1 MAERILT
8 ADNVTQQ
15 FGGLK
20 ALSDVSIYI
29 DKGEIFGLIG
39 PNGAGK
45 TTFFNAITGI
55 FPPTEGKIEL
65 EGKSVIGR
73 KAHDITAAG
82 ICRTF
87 QQIRLFPNMS
97 VFENVLI
104 GVDSRGKSGLLS
116 SIFRTSGNR
125 KEQAD
130 AAERSMELLR
140 FCGIDRYANDLS
152 KNLSYGDQRRL
163 EIARALGT
171 QPILLLLDEPA
182 AGMNPVEK
190 NGLRE
195 LVKKIRE
202 NGVTVLL
209 IEHDMKVV
217 MGLSDRVAVLDHGEL
232 IAEGKPEQVQKNP
245 RVVEAYLGSGAGGAA
260 GRPAG
265 RRRRRVPGGNIVSA
279 TTPLLELK
287 DVRVH
292 YGVIEAVKGINL
304 TVNEGEIVT
313 LVGGNGAGKT
323 TTLRAIS
330 MVHAPSS
337 GQILFKGEDM
347 TGLPSHDVVSRGLI
361 QVPEGR
367 HIFPSMSVA
376 ENLEMGAFQRT
387 SATKPELKEDVD
399 RVFEL
404 FPRLQERSTQKGER
418 SPEGSNRCW
427 RSDALSMARPTI
439 LMLDEPSMGLAP
451 QVVERVFDVIAQ
463 VNSEGHPRPPDRA
476 ERRYGS
482 PGRQ

>member
-8 ADNVTQQ
+8 ADSVTQQ

-20 ALSDVSIYI
+20 ALSDVSIHI
-29 DKGEIFGLIG
+29 DQGEIFGLIG

-73 KAHDITAAG
+73 KAHEITAAG

-104 GVDSRGKSGLLS
+104 GVDSRGKSGLLA
-116 SIFRTSGNR
+116 SIFRTTGNR
-125 KEQAD
+125 KEQQD
-130 AAERSMELLR
+130 ATDKSMELLR
-140 FCGIDRYANDLS
+140 FCGIDKYANELS

-171 QPILLLLDEPA
+171 KPTLLLLDEPA

-195 LVKKIRE
+195 LIKKIRD

-232 IAEGKPEQVQKNP
+232 IAEGKPEEVQKNP
-245 RVVEAYLGSGAGGAA
+245 RVVEAYLGSGAGGQA
-260 GRPAG
+260 GRPATA
-265 RRRRRVPGGNIVSA
+265 PDDGGA
-279 TTPLLELK
+279 DEGTTP
-287 DVRVH
+287 
-292 YGVIEAVKGINL
+292 
-304 TVNEGEIVT
+304 
-313 LVGGNGAGKT
+313 
-323 TTLRAIS
+323 
-330 MVHAPSS
+330 
-337 GQILFKGEDM
+337 
-347 TGLPSHDVVSRGLI
+347 
-361 QVPEGR
+361 
-367 HIFPSMSVA
+367 
-376 ENLEMGAFQRT
+376 
-387 SATKPELKEDVD
+387 
-399 RVFEL
+399 
-404 FPRLQERSTQKGER
+404 
-418 SPEGSNRCW
+418 
-427 RSDALSMARPTI
+427 
-439 LMLDEPSMGLAP
+439 
-451 QVVERVFDVIAQ
+451 
-463 VNSEGHPRPPDRA
+463 
-476 ERRYGS
+476 
-482 PGRQ
+482 